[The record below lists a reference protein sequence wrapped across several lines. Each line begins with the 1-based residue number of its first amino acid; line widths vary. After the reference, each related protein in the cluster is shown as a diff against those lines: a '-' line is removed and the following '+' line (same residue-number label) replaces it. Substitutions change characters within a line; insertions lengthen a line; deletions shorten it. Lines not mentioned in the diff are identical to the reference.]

1 MKLIT
6 LNSHSLIEENYE
18 EKFHRFIQGI
28 LTERPDILA
37 LQEVN
42 QNMAET
48 EADPEELRETNFF
61 SSPSSIP
68 VRRDNHGL
76 RCAKE
81 LARLGFPVHWT
92 WISAKTG
99 YDRFDEGLALISP
112 FPVHSAESF
121 YLTSSHS
128 YGNWRTRK
136 ALLAAFETPWGL
148 QYACNLHMGRWEDAE
163 EPFSLQWQ
171 RLSSHL
177 SPLEEQQIWLLGD
190 FNAPAHRRNQNL
202 DLILSQGWLDT
213 CRLAGHPENEPADCT
228 VEDGIDGWE
237 ERALGRGM
245 RIDYIFTNHPV
256 SISSSRVI
264 FHPEAYGTVSDH
276 RAVAVEALLSH
287 SSK

>member
-112 FPVHSAESF
+112 FLF
-121 YLTSSHS
+121 IL
-128 YGNWRTRK
+128 
-136 ALLAAFETPWGL
+136 
-148 QYACNLHMGRWEDAE
+148 
-163 EPFSLQWQ
+163 
-171 RLSSHL
+171 
-177 SPLEEQQIWLLGD
+177 
-190 FNAPAHRRNQNL
+190 RNP
-202 DLILSQGWLDT
+202 ST
-213 CRLAGHPENEPADCT
+213 
-228 VEDGIDGWE
+228 
-237 ERALGRGM
+237 
-245 RIDYIFTNHPV
+245 
-256 SISSSRVI
+256 
-264 FHPEAYGTVSDH
+264 
-276 RAVAVEALLSH
+276 
-287 SSK
+287 